1 MEAASMMK
9 TIILSIRA
17 ASGSGIRIDLLGSLS
32 QQPILDLL
40 IPTLCVAGIQAAHNR
55 RIAMKFSP

>member
-1 MEAASMMK
+1 MMK

-17 ASGSGIRIDLLGSLS
+17 ASGSASGSGIRIDLLGSLS